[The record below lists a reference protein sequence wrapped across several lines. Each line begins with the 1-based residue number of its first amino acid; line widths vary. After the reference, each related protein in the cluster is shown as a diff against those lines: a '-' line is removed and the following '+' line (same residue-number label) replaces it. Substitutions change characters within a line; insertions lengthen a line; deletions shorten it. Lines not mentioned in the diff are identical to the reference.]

1 MTDAEEAAMTQQ
13 QFISIIVV
21 VTIALAAFIA
31 GRLSS
36 NLQPFDSTA
45 FERAY
50 TSCVE
55 STALEYRDKI
65 KAEFRQAEQEW
76 EAKHTRYQWP
86 VHAAVYRSFER
97 PDLEGYIERV
107 APTRV
112 DYPAYNERRIECAR
126 QTLAR

>member
-1 MTDAEEAAMTQQ
+1 MRTIGA
-13 QFISIIVV
+13 IIVV
-21 VTIALAAFIA
+21 VTVVLAAFVA

-36 NLQPFDSTA
+36 TPRPFDSTA

-50 TSCVE
+50 ASCIE
-55 STALEYRDKI
+55 STALEYRDEI

-76 EAKHTRYQWP
+76 EARHSRYRWP
-86 VHAAVYRSFER
+86 VHAALYRIYQR
-97 PDLEGYIERV
+97 PDYDGYIERV

-126 QTLAR
+126 SAARW